1 MSDSFFVAF
10 LLPFHVAGG
19 AAIGA
24 ALHRIIQ
31 TGFAPR
37 HIRDNFFLLLWGV
50 LFGGLPLVFGLTAG
64 VSWTVILQIVLFLG
78 SAVIVAWRY
87 EWLHDLYRQPGMFV
101 ATFGLIFAIVGLALT
116 ASMLSERTS
125 DSLFIGFIFAGIGG
139 LMFLV
144 GAWLLL
150 RN

>member
-1 MSDSFFVAF
+1 MPDSFLIAF
-10 LLPFHVAGG
+10 LMPFHVAGG

-31 TGFAPR
+31 AGLSPR

-64 VSWTVILQIVLFLG
+64 GDWVVVLQIILFLG
-78 SAVIVAWRY
+78 SVVIVAWRC
-87 EWLHDLYRQPGMFV
+87 EWLQDLYRHPGMFV
-101 ATFGLIFAIVGLALT
+101 ATFGLVFATIGLALT

-125 DSLFIGFIFAGIGG
+125 DGLFIGSVFAGIGG
-139 LMFLV
+139 MTFLV
-144 GAWLLL
+144 GVWLLL
-150 RN
+150 RD